1 MLGAFSKMSVSILVL
16 LGWALLLITIRD
28 HVQKNKSSTVPIRKQ
43 IATLHQQHMPLV
55 SFSIS
60 NQLLMLFHKCWTV
73 SSNVFN
79 PNAHFV
85 WIQRTISSEHK
96 RNRKYQITSEFSL
109 TCKNQFSTMWREKI
123 QISLY
128 CGKRGKTYL
137 EKTMSEKTW
146 ERWVLFPPKFSNF
159 FMP

>member
-28 HVQKNKSSTVPIRKQ
+28 HVQKNKSSTVPIRNQ

-79 PNAHFV
+79 PKAHFV

-96 RNRKYQITSEFSL
+96 RNRKYQITSEFFNYVKREDPNFSVL
-109 TCKNQFSTMWREKI
+109 WKERQNILRKNYVRKNLGEMSS
-123 QISLY
+123 IS
-128 CGKRGKTYL
+128 
-137 EKTMSEKTW
+137 S
-146 ERWVLFPPKFSNF
+146 
-159 FMP
+159 